1 MATDHALAAA
11 VSERARGRLGEA
23 ASASASGL
31 TQGAEPWDAVLRLYT
46 WSRPTVSFGRN
57 EPAEGIYDPTLAG
70 RLGVDVVRRPTGGR
84 AVLHDAELTYAV
96 MVPTRALG
104 GARATYHA
112 VSDALVDA
120 MQTLGADVARSG
132 PPSGGTLPLD
142 AGPCFQS
149 PAEGEVVTHG
159 RKLVGS
165 AQARIDGALLQHG
178 SIIISGDQTLL
189 ATLGPGV
196 AHDQPATLAEQ
207 IGRVSVEEVA
217 DAVVSSMKKV
227 FGGTWVEG
235 EYSGD
240 EKQMITDLATARYG
254 SDEWT
259 WRR

>member
-1 MATDHALAAA
+1 MATDHALAAT
-11 VSERARGRLGEA
+11 VSERARSRMGETGSISG
-23 ASASASGL
+23 SALAP
-31 TQGAEPWDAVLRLYT
+31 GADVPDAMLRLYT
-46 WSRPTVSFGRN
+46 WARPTVSFGRN
-57 EPAEGIYDPTLAG
+57 EPASGIYDPTLAE

-96 MVPTRALG
+96 VVPTRALG

-112 VSDALVDA
+112 ISDALVHA
-120 MQTLGADVARSG
+120 IQALGADAVRSG
-132 PPSGGTLPLD
+132 APAGGTPPLD

-149 PAEGEVVTHG
+149 PAEGEVIADG

-189 ATLGPGV
+189 STLGPGV
-196 AHDQPATLAEQ
+196 DHEQPATLAEQ
-207 IGRVSVEEVA
+207 IGHVTVEEVV
-217 DAVVSSMKKV
+217 DAVASSMKKV

-240 EKQMITDLATARYG
+240 EKRMITDLVRTRYG